1 MDFLNFLIY
10 NNYFPNKQDPTF
22 HRIKEKRRRDRM
34 NDSLA
39 EISRLIPANY
49 VKQVK
54 LKRLR
59 LSKHTEMIMFYFS
72 DIYARTLTTSLLIY
86 VVIMK
91 SSLVEIVQ
99 NVSVLSILA

>member
-10 NNYFPNKQDPTF
+10 NNYFPNEQDPTS

-39 EISRLIPANY
+39 ELSRLIPANY

-72 DIYARTLTTSLLIY
+72 DICQDINDITFDICRDNE
-86 VVIMK
+86 VI
-91 SSLVEIVQ
+91 SC
-99 NVSVLSILA
+99 

>member
-10 NNYFPNKQDPTF
+10 NNYFPNKQDPTS
-22 HRIKEKRRRDRM
+22 HRIKEKRRRVRM

-39 EISRLIPANY
+39 ELSRLILANY
-49 VKQVK
+49 IKQVK

-59 LSKHTEMIMFYFS
+59 LSTYTEMVKFYFS
-72 DIYARTLTTSLLIY
+72 DICQDINDTTLIF

-91 SSLVEIVQ
+91 SSLVEIVLK
-99 NVSVLSILA
+99 VSVL